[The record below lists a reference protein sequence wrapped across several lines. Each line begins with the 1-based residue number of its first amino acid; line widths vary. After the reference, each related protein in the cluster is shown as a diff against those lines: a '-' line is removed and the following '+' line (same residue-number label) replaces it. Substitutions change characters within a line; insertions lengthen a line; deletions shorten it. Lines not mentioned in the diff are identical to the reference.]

1 MRSRDTG
8 KGYSTIVSN
17 EEYRLLKKIDARKY
31 IPVLDLD
38 EFYQE
43 LGENLYSKSL
53 LNKVTKNGIDYFV
66 ALKRN

>member
-1 MRSRDTG
+1 MRTRATD
-8 KGYSTIVSN
+8 KGYSVIVSN

-38 EFYQE
+38 DFYQE

-53 LNKVTKNGIDYFV
+53 LNKVTKDGIEYFV